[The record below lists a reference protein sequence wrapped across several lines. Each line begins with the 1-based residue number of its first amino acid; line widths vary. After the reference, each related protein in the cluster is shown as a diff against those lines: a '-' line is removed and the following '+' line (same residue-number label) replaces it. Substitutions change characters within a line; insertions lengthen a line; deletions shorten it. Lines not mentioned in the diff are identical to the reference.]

1 MGAAILK
8 RQVFAKEYLV
18 DRNATQAAIRS
29 GYSEHT
35 AKQQGSRL
43 LTNVDVQVDIAAL
56 ERAQQ
61 KADTVSRAYVIAGLR
76 ELAENAESESTRV
89 RALELLGKTM
99 RMFIEV
105 AEATHTLEVPELRK
119 FTLQELLDLR
129 EAMKP
134 AIEADVRVLD

>member
-61 KADTVSRAYVIAGLR
+61 ETDTVSRAYVIAGLR